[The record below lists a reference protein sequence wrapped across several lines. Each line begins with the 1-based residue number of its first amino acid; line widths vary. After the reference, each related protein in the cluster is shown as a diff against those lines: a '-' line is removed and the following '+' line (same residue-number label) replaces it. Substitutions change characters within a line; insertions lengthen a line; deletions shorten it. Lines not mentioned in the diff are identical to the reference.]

1 MKSLLWGIFEK
12 PQTLARGVFETSQ
25 KRHRK
30 NIFFEI
36 LLRHLKD
43 VIKNSSLL
51 RHFQEASN
59 MSLSMEI

>member
-1 MKSLLWGIFEK
+1 MKSFLGGIFEK

-36 LLRHLKD
+36 LLRRLKA
-43 VIKNSSLL
+43 VTQKIS
-51 RHFQEASN
+51 F
-59 MSLSMEI
+59 EIC

>member
-1 MKSLLWGIFEK
+1 MKSFFWGIFEK

-36 LLRHLKD
+36 LLRRLKA
-43 VIKNSSLL
+43 VTQKTS
-51 RHFQEASN
+51 FA
-59 MSLSMEI
+59 MC

>member
-1 MKSLLWGIFEK
+1 MKSFLLVIFEK

-36 LLRHLKD
+36 LLRRLKA
-43 VIKNSSLL
+43 VTQKIS
-51 RHFQEASN
+51 F
-59 MSLSMEI
+59 EIC

>member
-36 LLRHLKD
+36 LLDILKMSHKRHL
-43 VIKNSSLL
+43 L
-51 RHFQEASN
+51 RCAETS
-59 MSLSMEI
+59 